1 MLYKRNNSTAILVI
15 VSAIAFTL
23 VTATSFNH
31 SYTAFAVSKKTSPKS
46 GSGLSSLGEVP
57 TSSSSSS
64 SSATTPN
71 SNTLTKKQ
79 LSSFTSCINTA
90 NKSAEGLT
98 HKIVT
103 NCLDTAKGLTSTT
116 ASSSSTTKG
125 SGSSLSLSL
134 GPSTISKS

>member
-46 GSGLSSLGEVP
+46 GSGLSTLGEVP
-57 TSSSSSS
+57 PSSTSSSS

-116 ASSSSTTKG
+116 AASSSTTKG
-125 SGSSLSLSL
+125 SSSSLSL

>member
-46 GSGLSSLGEVP
+46 GSGLSTLGEVP

-103 NCLDTAKGLTSTT
+103 NCLDTAKGVTSTT
-116 ASSSSTTKG
+116 ASSSTTKG
-125 SGSSLSLSL
+125 SSSSLSL